1 MRKVANIMELI
12 GGTPVV
18 KLNRLTNEEMA
29 DVSVKLEYFNPGGSV
44 KDRIAL
50 AMIEKAEEEGLLG
63 KDSVIIEPTSGNT
76 GIGLA
81 MVAAAKGY
89 KIILVMPETMSIE
102 RRKLMKVFGAE
113 IILTSG
119 QLGMKG
125 AIDKSKELA
134 ETNPGYFLPMQFDNF
149 ANPEMHEKTTAR
161 EIIDQMGDSLDAIV
175 CGVGTGGTI
184 TGVGNILKQAYKD
197 IKVIAVEPE
206 DSPVLSGGKPGPHKI
221 QGIGAGF
228 VPKVLNVEILDK
240 IVKVSNENAIKT
252 ALQLAKQEGILAG
265 ISTGASVYAA
275 LAAAKELGR
284 GKTVLT
290 FAHDTG
296 ERYLSTDMY
305 KDFE

>member
-1 MRKVANIMELI
+1 MRKAGNIMELI
-12 GGTPVV
+12 GETPVV
-18 KLNRLTNEEMA
+18 KLNRLTNDEMA
-29 DVSVKLEYFNPGGSV
+29 DVYVKLEYFNPGGSV

-63 KDSVIIEPTSGNT
+63 SDSVIIEPTSGNT

-113 IILTSG
+113 IILTPG

-125 AIDKSKELA
+125 AIDKSKELTEA
-134 ETNPGYFLPMQFDNF
+134 NPGYFLPTQFDNF
-149 ANPEMHEKTTAR
+149 ANPQMHEKTTAR
-161 EIIDQMGDSLDAIV
+161 EIIEQMGDSLDAV
-175 CGVGTGGTI
+175 VSGVGTGGTI
-184 TGVGNILKQAYKD
+184 TGVGKILKQAYKD

-206 DSPVLSGGKPGPHKI
+206 DSPVLSGGKPGSHKI

-228 VPKVLNVEILDK
+228 VPKVLNLEILDK
-240 IVKVSNENAIKT
+240 IVKVSNENALKT
-252 ALQLAKQEGILAG
+252 ALKLAKLEGILAG

-275 LAAAKELGR
+275 LEVAKELGR